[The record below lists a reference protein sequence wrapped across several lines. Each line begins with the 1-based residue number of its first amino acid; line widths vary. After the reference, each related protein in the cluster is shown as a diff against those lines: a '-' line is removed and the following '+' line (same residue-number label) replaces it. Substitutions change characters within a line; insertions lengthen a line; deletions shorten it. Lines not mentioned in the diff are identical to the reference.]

1 MLRVDTRVNKLP
13 STAKNWTWIAVLTGK
28 CTSVNAKVAPYKK
41 KKNIFNIEL
50 FLFFLNLKQGLMF
63 AILSAGFVFSCILM
77 AHLHIYLPEFV
88 FPCFCAQFV
97 FQYSLLVLFSQVFW
111 LILSVLLRYYLL
123 LKMSLP
129 VISVRFLFS
138 FKLYFILC
146 MVVKELFKTLL
157 EQNIEYLALN
167 TGIASV
173 KISVAFK
180 ESLSMH
186 TDTTIGVSF

>member
-1 MLRVDTRVNKLP
+1 
-13 STAKNWTWIAVLTGK
+13 
-28 CTSVNAKVAPYKK
+28 
-41 KKNIFNIEL
+41 
-50 FLFFLNLKQGLMF
+50 
-63 AILSAGFVFSCILM
+63 
-77 AHLHIYLPEFV
+77 
-88 FPCFCAQFV
+88 
-97 FQYSLLVLFSQVFW
+97 
-111 LILSVLLRYYLL
+111 
-123 LKMSLP
+123 MSLP

-157 EQNIEYLALN
+157 EQNIEYLAMN

-180 ESLSMH
+180 ESLSVH

>member
-41 KKNIFNIEL
+41 KKTSLTLNF
-50 FLFFLNLKQGLMF
+50 FYFFLNLKQGLMF

-77 AHLHIYLPEFV
+77 VYLPEFV

-157 EQNIEYLALN
+157 EQNIEYLDMN

-180 ESLSMH
+180 ESLSVH